1 MHASKAKQ
9 KGGVLQT
16 PYVRRNIELKARCA
30 DLDGAR
36 HIAETLG
43 AEARG
48 TLQQRDTYF
57 QVPQGRLKLRE
68 TAGEPAVLIAY
79 HRPDDSASRTSRYHL
94 VAVPDAQQLTAALQ
108 STLGVRCVVEK
119 RRELFLYRNV
129 RIHLDEVTGLGTFLE
144 FEAVLG
150 PDDSESGAHTL
161 LADLR
166 RSFGISDDV
175 LLAGS
180 YADC

>member
-1 MHASKAKQ
+1 VKQ
-9 KGGVLQT
+9 RGIVLQT
-16 PYVRRNIELKARCA
+16 PSARCNVELKARYD
-30 DLDGAR
+30 DLDRAR
-36 HIAETLG
+36 RIAETLG
-43 AEARG
+43 GEPRRI
-48 TLQQRDTYF
+48 LQQRDTYF
-57 QVPQGRLKLRE
+57 HAPQGRLKLRE

-79 HRPDDSASRTSRYHL
+79 DRPDHSASRTSHYHL
-94 VAVPDAQQLTAALQ
+94 VAVPDARQLSAALQ

-150 PDDSESGAHTL
+150 PDDSESGAHSI
-161 LADLR
+161 LANLCA
-166 RSFGISDDV
+166 SFGISDDV

-180 YADC
+180 YADLLA